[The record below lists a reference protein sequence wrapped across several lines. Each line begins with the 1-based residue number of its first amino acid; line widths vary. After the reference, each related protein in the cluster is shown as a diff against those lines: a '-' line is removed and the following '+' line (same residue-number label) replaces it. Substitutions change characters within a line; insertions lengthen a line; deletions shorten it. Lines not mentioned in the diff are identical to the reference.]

1 MEIKELKKKDHK
13 KVIQYAIKG
22 MHFGLYLKDKFLL
35 NAYGKYFWYL
45 EYTNV
50 TQIIAVYEGDKLLGV
65 LLADMKGEKKPYK
78 SFRKKLYI
86 KFIDFIQK
94 LFFKG
99 GVMPYEEANK
109 EMFRAYSERYTPDGE
124 IRFLAA
130 DPDAKV
136 KGVGTMLLNEL
147 ARRENGKELYLFTD
161 DQCTYQFY
169 EHRGFEKIGEK
180 DIVLELDNTINLK
193 CLLYHKKLQT

>member
-1 MEIKELKKKDHK
+1 
-13 KVIQYAIKG
+13 

-45 EYTNV
+45 EYTNA

-109 EMFRAYSERYTPDGE
+109 EMFRAYSERYTP
-124 IRFLAA
+124 
-130 DPDAKV
+130 
-136 KGVGTMLLNEL
+136 T
-147 ARRENGKELYLFTD
+147 
-161 DQCTYQFY
+161 
-169 EHRGFEKIGEK
+169 EKY
-180 DIVLELDNTINLK
+180 VF
-193 CLLYHKKLQT
+193 

>member
-1 MEIKELKKKDHK
+1 
-13 KVIQYAIKG
+13 
-22 MHFGLYLKDKFLL
+22 MHFGLYLKNKFLL
-35 NAYGKYFWYL
+35 NAYGKYFWCL
-45 EYTNV
+45 EYTNA

-109 EMFRAYSERYTPDGE
+109 EMFRAYSERHTPDGE

-136 KGVGTMLLNEL
+136 KGIGTMLLNEL

-169 EHRGFEKIGEK
+169 EHRGFERIGEK

-193 CLLYHKKLQT
+193 CLLYRKKLQA